1 MRAAPSGQPARP
13 ADQDQ
18 TIPFAIVPAYGCFVW
33 TVRIPAGTTMPQW
46 ATDKGMDT
54 AYFGVRYYREFGL
67 KDGSVR
73 MIESKRTENH
83 EISVEDALKDNKRVA
98 DFDDNRPSLYFDK
111 AYTKSTFKRD
121 RNARAT
127 YEGDWVSDTRD
138 CLAATTPTSK
148 N

>member
-1 MRAAPSGQPARP
+1 
-13 ADQDQ
+13 
-18 TIPFAIVPAYGCFVW
+18 
-33 TVRIPAGTTMPQW
+33 MPQW